1 MNKQNSCLKWQIF
14 SPSPPHQLKNLLTRL
29 SWLKY
34 RIFYLVL
41 EPNSETYFMYIKNP
55 TKYKL
60 GLYKWAIKCFNLKD
74 FYL

>member
-14 SPSPPHQLKNLLTRL
+14 SLSPPQQLKNLLTRL

-60 GLYKWAIKCFNLKD
+60 GLYK
-74 FYL
+74 